1 MNDPQPGN
9 PGMRALT
16 IILAVAI
23 LAACAAPKK
32 YTGYVSSKAYA
43 DVEPNASFAIVSPN
57 SGSMAEVE
65 VENLIT
71 EAMTA
76 RGFTRAADID
86 TADIAVIYSISTDS
100 GRGSGNSTA
109 QSGRDGEQVGS
120 PAQHNRH
127 MQVLLYKVSDFDD
140 FDGATIVWQAE
151 ITGVD
156 SSTDDVQTG
165 EFFVGTLFE
174 NFGKTKSKDSFH
186 RIVVD

>member
-1 MNDPQPGN
+1 
-9 PGMRALT
+9 MRALI
-16 IILAVAI
+16 IILAVSF

-43 DVEPNASFAIVSPN
+43 DVEPNTSFAIVSPN

-65 VENLIT
+65 VENLIS

-76 RGFTRAADID
+76 RGLTRAADIE

-100 GRGSGNSTA
+100 GRGSGNTTA
-109 QSGRDGEQVGS
+109 QSVPDGTRVES
-120 PAQHNRH
+120 PVQYNRH
-127 MQVLLYKVSDFDD
+127 MQVLLYKVGDFDD
-140 FDGATIVWQAE
+140 VDGATIVWQAE
-151 ITGVD
+151 ITGVN
-156 SSTDDVQTG
+156 SSTGDDHMG

>member
-1 MNDPQPGN
+1 
-9 PGMRALT
+9 MRASI
-16 IILAVAI
+16 IILVVLI

-65 VENLIT
+65 VEKLIT

-76 RGFTRAADID
+76 RGLTRAIDIE
-86 TADIAVIYSISTDS
+86 TADIAVIYSISTES
-100 GRGSGNSTA
+100 GRGGGNTTA
-109 QSGRDGEQVGS
+109 QSFQDGERVQPPV
-120 PAQHNRH
+120 QHNRR

-140 FDGATIVWQAE
+140 VDGATIVWQAE
-151 ITGVD
+151 ISGVN
-156 SSTDDVQTG
+156 SSTDDINMG

>member
-1 MNDPQPGN
+1 
-9 PGMRALT
+9 MRALIT
-16 IILAVAI
+16 ILAVVI
-23 LAACAAPKK
+23 LVACAAPKK

-76 RGFTRAADID
+76 RGLTRATDIE

-100 GRGSGNSTA
+100 GRDSGNTTA
-109 QSGRDGEQVGS
+109 QSVRDGERVQS
-120 PAQHNRH
+120 PMQHNRR

-140 FDGATIVWQAE
+140 VDGATIVWQAE
-151 ITGVD
+151 ITGVN
-156 SSTDDVQTG
+156 SNTDDINMG
-165 EFFVGTLFE
+165 EFFVGALFE
-174 NFGKTKSKDSFH
+174 NFGKTKPKDSFH